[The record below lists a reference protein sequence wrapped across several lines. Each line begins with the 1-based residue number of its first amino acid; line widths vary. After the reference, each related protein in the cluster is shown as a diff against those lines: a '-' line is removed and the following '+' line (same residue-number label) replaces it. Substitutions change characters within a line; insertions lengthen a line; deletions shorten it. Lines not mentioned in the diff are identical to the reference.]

1 MTRYKKVPSIS
12 KAVINPEDIAQP
24 QQLHYVG
31 AEAMKNFDDA
41 VKAWTK
47 EQRTKK

>member
-12 KAVINPEDIAQP
+12 RAVINPEDMVQDTP
-24 QQLHYVG
+24 QLHYIG
-31 AEAMKNFDDA
+31 AEGMIEFDKA

-47 EQRTKK
+47 EQRNN